1 MVLNYSAERPS
12 FRGLHAM
19 DCTFWFAAAAILTL
33 ADQLR
38 TALTVLVAEQSPAER
53 LRRRG
58 RQWHSLWSR

>member
-1 MVLNYSAERPS
+1 
-12 FRGLHAM
+12 M
-19 DCTFWFAAAAILTL
+19 DCTFWFAAAAAILTL
-33 ADQLR
+33 ADQLP